1 MSRILRR
8 PMFRGGVPVSSYGT
22 GIASGLAD
30 GGRVGFQPGGFVP
43 IGQTQSQINAAR
55 QAINQMYGVP
65 EAGDYKP
72 NVRGQTGG
80 NIFSRAMSKVR
91 NVPLLGRMIP
101 AGAGGVLSTYGL
113 PALGGMAIGEAFD
126 FYAKST
132 KTPEEYRRLKEM
144 SGPNFNFDETNIDV
158 GDVLEYIDEGGEIGE
173 APGFFP
179 RGGKEKFFAD
189 KGLDPKTGLPIEKP
203 DDSDTGTKTG
213 TRTGTG
219 TGTGTGTTGNQTED
233 PEVSAADAIREN
245 AELFKELL
253 GEASEEDIKK
263 ARIQDASDYALKF
276 FEETIGKGKGAKEAA
291 GAVAG
296 FATGRDSRTDK
307 AKESAKKTD
316 QTATA
321 IAINDYIAG
330 KRSKEQIVE
339 MLSKLKLSAELKKGS
354 VNQQIL
360 DFYNK
365 QNAFPS
371 VSAIKRMIAG
381 DPDLSGK
388 QIVEFNSKELEKN
401 NQKIEYQPGDEN
413 KVYIDSVTKEVFT
426 YDNDGTR
433 RSISG

>member
-101 AGAGGVLSTYGL
+101 AGAGGALSTYGL
-113 PALGGMAIGEAFD
+113 PALGGIAIGEAFD

-189 KGLDPKTGLPIEKP
+189 KGLDPRTGLPIEKP
-203 DDSDTGTKTG
+203 DDSDTGTETG
-213 TRTGTG
+213 TETDTGTG
-219 TGTGTGTTGNQTED
+219 KGTGTTGNQTED

-339 MLSKLKLSAELKKGS
+339 MLSKLKLSAELKKGG
-354 VNQQIL
+354 VNQRISEYFDKNQSAPPVSQIRR
-360 DFYNK
+360 Y
-365 QNAFPS
+365 
-371 VSAIKRMIAG
+371 IAE
-381 DPDLSGK
+381 DATLAGK
-388 QIVEFNSKELEKN
+388 TIEEFDSSKTKVEYS
-401 NQKIEYQPGDEN
+401 PGDEN
-413 KVYIDSVTKEVFT
+413 KVFIDSITKEVFT

-433 RSISG
+433 RNISG